1 MKRTTRLPPAK
12 TAKPSGA
19 QTRAKFYM
27 TYPKKLV
34 REPLI
39 YWVSRKFDV
48 ITNIRSASVSEEI
61 GIIALEL
68 DGTAAEIDRV
78 VAWLREQG
86 VTVEPIEKNVIE

>member
-1 MKRTTRLPPAK
+1 MKRAPRLSRRR
-12 TAKPSGA
+12 SGA
-19 QTRAKFYM
+19 QTRTKFYM

-48 ITNIRSASVSEEI
+48 ITNIRSASVSEDI

-68 DGTAAEIDRV
+68 DGTQEAIDAAVSWFRD
-78 VAWLREQG
+78 QG
-86 VTVEPIEKNVIE
+86 ITVEPIEKNVIE